1 MIERSMERFDL
12 CPARLMGDSAYGS
25 AEMLGWLLHEQSIEP
40 HVTVFDK
47 SARQDGTFSRDDFTY
62 DHVGDVYSCPAGKML
77 TMELYT
83 DVALDRRLIP
93 RSCCIKSRRCLR

>member
-1 MIERSMERFDL
+1 MPELQEG
-12 CPARLMGDSAYGS
+12 GDSSDA
-25 AEMLGWLLHEQSIEP
+25 AISI
-40 HVTVFDK
+40 
-47 SARQDGTFSRDDFTY
+47 RQDGTFSRDDFTY